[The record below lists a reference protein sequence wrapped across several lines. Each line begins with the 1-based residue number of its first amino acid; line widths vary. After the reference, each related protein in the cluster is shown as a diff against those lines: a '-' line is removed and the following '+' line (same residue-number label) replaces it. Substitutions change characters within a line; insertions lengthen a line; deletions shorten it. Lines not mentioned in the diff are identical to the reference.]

1 MTLAEACQFNDSSLG
16 ELECVLQSLTESQY
30 RNSSSAVSSSIGT
43 HVRHIIEFY
52 QCFFKGLDYGVIDY
66 DNRPRNIELE
76 ESTELA
82 ADYLENVRLLL
93 NSANI
98 ETHQGTVAVY
108 AVMDAEHSIQTNSN
122 VIREL
127 LFLQSHTTHHLA
139 VIALLME
146 QSGIAVPANFGVAA
160 STRLHRSVQTA

>member
-1 MTLAEACQFNDSSLG
+1 MTLAEVCQFNDSSLS
-16 ELECVLQSLTESQY
+16 ELQCALESLSDSQY
-30 RNSSSAVSSSIGT
+30 QNSTSSVSSSIGT

-76 ESTELA
+76 ESVELA
-82 ADYLENVRLLL
+82 VDYLKNIHLLL
-93 NSANI
+93 NSPAI
-98 ETHQGTVAVY
+98 ESHQGAITLY
-108 AVMDAEHSIQTNSN
+108 AVLDAENAIQISST

-127 LFLQSHTTHHLA
+127 LFLQNHTTHHLA

-146 QSGIAVPANFGVAA
+146 QKGIAVPENLGVAA
-160 STRLHRSVQTA
+160 STRLHRAVQTV